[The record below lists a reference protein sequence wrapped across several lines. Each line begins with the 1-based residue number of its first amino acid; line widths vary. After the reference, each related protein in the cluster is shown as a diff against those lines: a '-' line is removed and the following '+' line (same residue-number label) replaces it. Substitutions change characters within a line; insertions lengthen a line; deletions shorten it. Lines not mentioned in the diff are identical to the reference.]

1 MRLCRWLQKVYEA
14 YICSRSR
21 VYARLRFI
29 VLLSR
34 LTLYNH
40 FLQTAII
47 PWCSMMF
54 SDAEAL
60 LFQSAKR
67 ALIDVRSIHVAT
79 NEMEEILQLLTERD
93 IERTNNTPPPHSY
106 AHPYSLFPR
115 HTLQS
120 NSVNISPTVSAS
132 LSAYSIRNALHK
144 AVLHQ
149 DKSFQ
154 ILYCWEPFHL
164 FPDSCWTT
172 KAFLSYLKNKTLSL
186 SPPAVSP
193 FTACFHKCQNLPHVP
208 ACFTCRTTKTV
219 YVQLKV
225 FPFCDDVISVG

>member
-1 MRLCRWLQKVYEA
+1 MKWKRYYSFWQSM
-14 YICSRSR
+14 I
-21 VYARLRFI
+21 
-29 VLLSR
+29 LSAQTTPPHPIPTPTR
-34 LTLYNH
+34 ILYSPDTHFSLTLSIFLRLSLHLSQPIASGMH
-40 FLQTAII
+40 F
-47 PWCSMMF
+47 
-54 SDAEAL
+54 
-60 LFQSAKR
+60 
-67 ALIDVRSIHVAT
+67 
-79 NEMEEILQLLTERD
+79 
-93 IERTNNTPPPHSY
+93 
-106 AHPYSLFPR
+106 
-115 HTLQS
+115 
-120 NSVNISPTVSAS
+120 
-132 LSAYSIRNALHK
+132 HK

-193 FTACFHKCQNLPHVP
+193 FTVCFHKCQNLPHVP